1 MTNKIHILKEKLLFS
16 TKQGNAWRLRRATE
30 TDFKRREALNAII
43 CMIDDDKTVLRRQ
56 LDKMKNT
63 HN

>member
-1 MTNKIHILKEKLLFS
+1 MTNKTHILKEKLLFS

-30 TDFKRREALNAII
+30 TDFKRGETLNSII
-43 CMIDDDKTVLRRQ
+43 CMIDNDKTVLRQQ